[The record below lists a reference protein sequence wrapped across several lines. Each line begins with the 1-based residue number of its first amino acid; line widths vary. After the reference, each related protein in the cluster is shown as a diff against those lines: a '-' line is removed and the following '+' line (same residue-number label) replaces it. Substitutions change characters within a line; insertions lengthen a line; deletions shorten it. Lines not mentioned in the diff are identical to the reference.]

1 MADRYAGTLN
11 IGAHTLDRMNA
22 PATQSRLS
30 DLTPGIVAATSFALG
45 DVCSKI
51 VLKAGADVLTLSTFR
66 SLFSLAVL
74 FAWLRLR
81 PPPVPHTPRQ
91 RWVSLGVGVIFAGIV
106 FCLFKA
112 IEVVEVPLAVLTYFV
127 YPLFTGI
134 AGAALGLDK
143 LGWRGAAAAVVAFL
157 GLTLIVGAQPGA
169 IALAGIGFALG
180 AACLRTAMML
190 ITRAALRDADT
201 RLITWYSIVSSSTV
215 FVAFSL
221 GTWNWNPPDTFD
233 GWLAL
238 LVVSVMV
245 TVAVLMLFVSIE
257 RIGPFRSALIMNL
270 EPLLATVLSAPLLGE
285 SITPI
290 QGLGGAIM
298 LAALVAFQL
307 RR

>member
-1 MADRYAGTLN
+1 
-11 IGAHTLDRMNA
+11 MNT

-30 DLTPGIVAATSFALG
+30 DLTPGIVAASSFALG

-66 SLFSLAVL
+66 SLFSLVVL

-106 FCLFKA
+106 FLLFKA
-112 IEVVEVPLAVLTYFV
+112 IEVIEVPLAVLTYFV

-143 LGWRGAAAAVVAFL
+143 LGWRGAVAAIVAFL
-157 GLTLIVGAQPGA
+157 GLILIVGTQPGA

-180 AACLRTAMML
+180 AACLRTAMLL
-190 ITRAALRDADT
+190 ITRAALRDANT
-201 RLITWYSIVSSSTV
+201 RLVTWYSIVSSSTV

-221 GTWNWNPPDTFD
+221 GTWNWNAPHTAT

-245 TVAVLMLFVSIE
+245 TIAVLALFVSIL
-257 RIGPFRSALIMNL
+257 RVGPFRSALIMNL

-285 SITPI
+285 VITPI
-290 QGLGGAIM
+290 QGLGCAIM